1 MSGAKEPKWGDAM
14 RLTGGPK
21 GENAGFF
28 GIIVERNFRAP
39 DKLEIEP
46 EKAQQTSGED
56 PVESMES
63 AQAGGT

>member
-1 MSGAKEPKWGDAM
+1 M

-28 GIIVERNFRAP
+28 GIIAERNFEHRT
-39 DKLEIEP
+39 KLKIEP

>member
-28 GIIVERNFRAP
+28 GIIAERNFEHRT
-39 DKLEIEP
+39 KLEIEP

-63 AQAGGT
+63 AQAGAT